1 MPNIKYSLKEKIE
14 NKYKDSQKFKSQS
27 KNLLEIAKKA
37 VEMAIEDNEEKA
49 TNWIDQELEKLG
61 VRLGKD

>member
-1 MPNIKYSLKEKIE
+1 
-14 NKYKDSQKFKSQS
+14 
-27 KNLLEIAKKA
+27 
-37 VEMAIEDNEEKA
+37 MAIEDNEEKA